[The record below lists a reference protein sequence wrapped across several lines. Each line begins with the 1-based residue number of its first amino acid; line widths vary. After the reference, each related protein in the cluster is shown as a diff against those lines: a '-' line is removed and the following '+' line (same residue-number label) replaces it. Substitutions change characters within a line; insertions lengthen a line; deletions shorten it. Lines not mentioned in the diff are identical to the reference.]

1 MHTHAYIQKSI
12 AKTILNNKITAG
24 GTTIPDF
31 KLYYIATVFKQQ
43 CIVIKTDMLINER
56 ELKFNTKFYIDLH

>member
-31 KLYYIATVFKQQ
+31 KLYYIATVFKTAMYCHKNRHVDQ
-43 CIVIKTDMLINER
+43 
-56 ELKFNTKFYIDLH
+56 